1 VASAVEGGAGAL
13 AATDGRLPGKRGQ
26 ATRRRLLES
35 TNDLIRATPWR
46 SIKVIDIAKAA
57 GTSPATFYQ
66 YFENVEQVILVL
78 AEELVEGAG
87 TLADLVEGDW
97 SDPVGWDTAQ
107 GVVDGFNAY
116 WERNRAVFRVVE
128 LATEEGDLRFQGLRV
143 RALNAVTVSIARA
156 ITLARAARAAGAG
169 GVAGVA
175 GAAGAGGAGGP
186 AGAPG
191 VDAGKRGARAGGSA
205 GGPAGSDPMA
215 VAATLVSMLAHVAAH
230 RYGYEFWGI
239 RTASMSDVQARLVYW
254 AVTGREVDCD
264 PADLELVAAPRT
276 GAIVGGGAARATVE
290 AARRRFKS
298 DG

>member
-1 VASAVEGGAGAL
+1 VASAVDGGAGAL

-87 TLADLVEGDW
+87 ALADLVEGDW
-97 SDPVGWDTAQ
+97 SDPVGWDTAR

-156 ITLARAARAAGAG
+156 ITLARAAR
-169 GVAGVA
+169 VAGV
-175 GAAGAGGAGGP
+175 
-186 AGAPG
+186 
-191 VDAGKRGARAGGSA
+191 DRERAGRASA

-254 AVTGREVDCD
+254 AVTGRDVECD